1 MNRIF
6 ISYRNSDGFKDANR
20 LAVDLNRV
28 FGKDQVFLDKQD
40 LRGGS
45 SWRDEI
51 MAALG
56 AKPVVLALITPDYL
70 GAIDGNG
77 RRIDHEDD
85 PVREEL
91 FAALDANARII
102 PLLSETVKMPV
113 PDLLPARLQPITG
126 RHALKLR
133 SEDWNND
140 LPRLIDDL
148 IADGVKVK
156 DPDWRLA
163 FGAPPLVRA
172 GRWVTVA
179 VTAFIIVLGLELIMV
194 NEGPSSADD
203 YVGAGAVSLMPLAA
217 SWYAWR
223 TLKGTARKFRITA
236 LIMSLLV
243 SWQVLHMFA
252 RAMELQRATSLS
264 SANAP
269 AEIDLSGVWDV
280 EMVDKGP
287 LLPFTLTQS
296 GANVKLET
304 ERFQADKNPNV
315 AAMNKIAKG
324 SRGPVLT
331 VVRLKGSGALNG
343 RELNALMNYV
353 TGPEEIAFATGTL
366 TAKVDESNRSMH
378 GEMLFIGDQKAIAL
392 KLTRRER

>member
-1 MNRIF
+1 
-6 ISYRNSDGFKDANR
+6 
-20 LAVDLNRV
+20 
-28 FGKDQVFLDKQD
+28 
-40 LRGGS
+40 
-45 SWRDEI
+45 
-51 MAALG
+51 
-56 AKPVVLALITPDYL
+56 
-70 GAIDGNG
+70 
-77 RRIDHEDD
+77 
-85 PVREEL
+85 
-91 FAALDANARII
+91 
-102 PLLSETVKMPV
+102 
-113 PDLLPARLQPITG
+113 
-126 RHALKLR
+126 
-133 SEDWNND
+133 
-140 LPRLIDDL
+140 
-148 IADGVKVK
+148 
-156 DPDWRLA
+156 
-163 FGAPPLVRA
+163 LVY
-172 GRWVTVA
+172 
-179 VTAFIIVLGLELIMV
+179 ES
-194 NEGPSSADD
+194 PSGADD
-203 YVGAGAVSLMPLAA
+203 YVGAGVVSLMPLAA